1 MCGTDATAPDVESDM
16 VPISKRISRVTRR
29 CLSSG
34 TTWTFIYPGDGRSVG
49 FYVKL
54 LFDMQM

>member
-1 MCGTDATAPDVESDM
+1 MYDTDATAPDVESDM
-16 VPISKRISRVTRR
+16 VALSKRISKGRF
-29 CLSSG
+29 LSSD
-34 TTWTFIYPGDGRSVG
+34 TTWTFVYPGDGRSVV